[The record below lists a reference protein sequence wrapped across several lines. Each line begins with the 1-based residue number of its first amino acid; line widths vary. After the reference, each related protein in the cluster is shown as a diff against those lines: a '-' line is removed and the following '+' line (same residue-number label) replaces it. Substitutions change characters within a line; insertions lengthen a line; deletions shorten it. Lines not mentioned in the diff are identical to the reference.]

1 MAQIEFKT
9 KEEKENLS
17 DCVVYLLQHCET
29 FEKSDTERKFCLD
42 VAQKALFLYNLSPKS
57 FGRNKKER
65 QVCLDAINEKISK
78 YSANKL
84 FHT

>member
-1 MAQIEFKT
+1 MT
-9 KEEKENLS
+9 KEEKENLR
-17 DCVVYLLQHCET
+17 DCAVYLLQHCET
-29 FEKSDTERKFCLD
+29 LEKSDIERQLCLD

-65 QVCLDAINEKISK
+65 QVCLDAINKKISK